1 MNKRCPVCPAPF
13 RVLNSR
19 QPWLLY
25 LPQGGSWSRAGCR
38 SPGQKTCPASRSIL
52 ETSIQASRVPQPSG
66 RMSLKGPYLNSS
78 KERQFS
84 PLPCPSLSHPVLH
97 KLCKGSIISPISEE
111 IRVLRYRSSTQHLSG
126 CQRRS
131 QDLNPCLLPNRG
143 FLCWTTNLLSPP
155 DPQGCFWQLE
165 HSNNGPH
172 PPGRQESQSGPAR
185 QVKKEPGTQLAR
197 SLNTG

>member
-1 MNKRCPVCPAPF
+1 
-13 RVLNSR
+13 
-19 QPWLLY
+19 
-25 LPQGGSWSRAGCR
+25 
-38 SPGQKTCPASRSIL
+38 
-52 ETSIQASRVPQPSG
+52 
-66 RMSLKGPYLNSS
+66 MSLKGCYFNSS
-78 KERQFS
+78 KERQLS

-97 KLCKGSIISPISEE
+97 RPCQGSIISPISEE

-126 CQRRS
+126 CQRS
-131 QDLNPCLLPNRG
+131 QDLNPCLLPNRS

-185 QVKKEPGTQLAR
+185 QVKREPGTQLAR
-197 SLNTG
+197 SLNTGQSPPSTPIPTQLPALTILYAGSLPNPGSLLFPPDPLPCPHPGCITIISHLYS